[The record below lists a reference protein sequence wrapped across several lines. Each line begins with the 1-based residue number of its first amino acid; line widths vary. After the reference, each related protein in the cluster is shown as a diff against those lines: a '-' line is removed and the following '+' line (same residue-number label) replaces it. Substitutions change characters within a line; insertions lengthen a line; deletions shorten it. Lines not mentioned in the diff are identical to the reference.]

1 MSGLAFGITPK
12 MKPLAQKRSAVVAAL
27 DIGTSKIAC
36 LIGRLKPRSPDEVLR
51 YRSHSVDIIGFGHTL
66 ARGIKAGTV
75 VDIEQAEAAIRQC
88 ADLAERA
95 AKVQLDAV
103 IVAISSGRP
112 ASELICATID
122 MPGSSIGE
130 REIARVLAAGRSRRT
145 ALAAARLCGR

>member
-1 MSGLAFGITPK
+1 
-12 MKPLAQKRSAVVAAL
+12 VVAAL

-122 MPGSSIGE
+122 MPGSSIAS
-130 REIARVLAAGRSRRT
+130 ARSPGCSRR
-145 ALAAARLCGR
+145 AASIPCVQVGPCCTRCRSGMWSITRRE